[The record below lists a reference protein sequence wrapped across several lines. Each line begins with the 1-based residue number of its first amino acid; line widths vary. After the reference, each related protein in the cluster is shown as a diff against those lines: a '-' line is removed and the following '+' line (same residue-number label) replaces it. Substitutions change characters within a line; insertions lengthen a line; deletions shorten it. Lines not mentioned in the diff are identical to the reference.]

1 MMFEVPKLQ
10 NNELNSRDFNL
21 FIWNLFDKIY
31 TIMNSPLTL
40 LLTLITV
47 ISSYQGL
54 QNKIFFDK
62 YTFNIEGILKYK
74 EYYRLISSG
83 FLHGSWWHLLF
94 NLYVLFSFGETL
106 ESVIGSINLGSVT
119 ECML

>member
-106 ESVIGSINLGSVT
+106 ESVIGSINLGL
-119 ECML
+119 C